1 MKSILLVGQSNM
13 AGRGF
18 ITDVEPIINEHIK
31 VLKNGRWQFME
42 EPIHQDRA
50 VAGIGPAAS
59 FAQLWVDEH
68 PNETLGLI
76 PCADGGTSIDDWAPD
91 QILTRHAISEAQFA
105 METSE
110 LIGVLWHQGENDSN
124 NDKYQNY
131 QEKLQQFIAHMRH
144 ALDQPDLPVILG
156 GARRLFRT
164 IWFRPKCNTIPR
176 NQSNYTISEQLRST
190 LLFRNWTRL
199 TF

>member
-1 MKSILLVGQSNM
+1 MKSILLVKQSNM
-13 AGRGF
+13 AGRGC
-18 ITDVEPIINEHIK
+18 ITDVETISNEQIK

-105 METSE
+105 MET
-110 LIGVLWHQGENDSN
+110 
-124 NDKYQNY
+124 
-131 QEKLQQFIAHMRH
+131 
-144 ALDQPDLPVILG
+144 
-156 GARRLFRT
+156 
-164 IWFRPKCNTIPR
+164 
-176 NQSNYTISEQLRST
+176 
-190 LLFRNWTRL
+190 
-199 TF
+199 

>member
-59 FAQLWVDEH
+59 FAQLWVDDIKTKHWTH
-68 PNETLGLI
+68 PLRS
-76 PCADGGTSIDDWAPD
+76 GGTSIDDWAPD
-91 QILTRHAISEAQFA
+91 QILTQHAISEHNLQWKQVNSLAC
-105 METSE
+105 
-110 LIGVLWHQGENDSN
+110 WHQGKMIVIMINTKTTKRNCN
-124 NDKYQNY
+124 N
-131 QEKLQQFIAHMRH
+131 LSHICIVH
-144 ALDQPDLPVILG
+144 
-156 GARRLFRT
+156 
-164 IWFRPKCNTIPR
+164 
-176 NQSNYTISEQLRST
+176 
-190 LLFRNWTRL
+190 
-199 TF
+199 